1 MFSLMSLDLYLA
13 YVLASALL
21 ILMPGPIVT
30 LTVANSL
37 AHGARRG
44 MLTVLGAS
52 AGSGVLLGLGALG
65 MAWILDMLSHWF
77 DWIRWIGAAYLIFLG
92 LKQWNSKPVDLSHG
106 AADKGPVLSVMAHGF
121 LVAVTNPKTILFYAA
136 FFPQFIDAEQPLGP
150 QLTLMSVTFVVLAL
164 ILDNGYALLAGRVG
178 RWLGGAKQG
187 RIRNRITGGL
197 LMITGAGLALVRRN

>member
-1 MFSLMSLDLYLA
+1 MMSFDLYIA

-37 AHGARRG
+37 AHGATRG

-52 AGSGVLLGLGALG
+52 AGSAVLLGVGALG
-65 MAWILDMLSHWF
+65 MAWLLDVLSHWF

-92 LKQWNSKPVDLSHG
+92 LRQWNAKPADLAQG
-106 AADKGPVLSVMAHGF
+106 KADKGPVFSVMAHGF

-136 FFPQFIDAEQPLGP
+136 LFPQFIDASAPLGP

-164 ILDNGYALLAGRVG
+164 ILDNGYAIMAGRVG

-197 LMITGAGLALVRRN
+197 LMITGAGLALVRRS

>member
-52 AGSGVLLGLGALG
+52 AGSGVLLGLGAIG
-65 MAWILDMLSHWF
+65 MAWILDVLSHWF

-92 LKQWNSKPVDLSHG
+92 LKQWNAKPVDLSHG

-164 ILDNGYALLAGRVG
+164 LAGRVG